1 MQYTP
6 DNKFNIQ
13 NFPTYLNCKLQ
24 VNQYAIKPL
33 VAHQLT
39 KTVSIV
45 QVSWFTRGYFVFH
58 FDFMDL
64 NHWYCRIDTRIKC
77 EP

>member
-13 NFPTYLNCKLQ
+13 SFPTYRNCKLQ

-33 VAHQLT
+33 EAHQLT

-45 QVSWFTRGYFVFH
+45 QVS
-58 FDFMDL
+58 
-64 NHWYCRIDTRIKC
+64 
-77 EP
+77 